1 MEKTQKSMRLQ
12 IALFGAV
19 NSGKSSFLNLMCGQ
33 NVAIT
38 SEVEG
43 TTTDVVEKTQELLP
57 VGPILWL
64 DTAGFGDNTLLS
76 EERMQ
81 KTFKVMDRADV
92 AVLVSAGDKTVEI
105 DAQILAELRNRK
117 IPVIR
122 ILNKADIYDYG
133 TADGIKVNS
142 LDESSRDKVIY
153 AFKDAL
159 IKICP
164 EEFINTPTIFGD
176 LVPENG
182 TVILL
187 VPIDKEAPKGRLILP
202 QAQTIRDGLD
212 NNQIMLVVQENRYKE
227 ALESLKKQ
235 PDLVICDSQIV
246 DFMVANT
253 PENIKC
259 TTFSIL
265 FGRLKGDLYKF
276 VEGAAYINKLQNGDK
291 VLIAESCTHHAVE
304 DDIARVKIPN
314 WLKKKT
320 GKNLQIDYVSGCDFP
335 DNLAEYKL
343 VVHCGGCMINRREI
357 LSRIA
362 KCEKAGVPITNY
374 GICISETRGVLKRV
388 IEPFEDICSMYNHLT
403 NLR

>member
-1 MEKTQKSMRLQ
+1 MENTQKSMRLQ

-33 NVAIT
+33 QVAIT
-38 SEVEG
+38 SEIEG

-57 VGPILWL
+57 IGPVLWL
-64 DTAGFGDNTLLS
+64 DTAGFGDNTVLS
-76 EERMQ
+76 EERIK
-81 KTFKVMDRADV
+81 KTLKVMDRADI
-92 AVLVSAGDKTVEI
+92 AVLVSAGDDTVEI

-122 ILNKADIYDYG
+122 VLNKADIYDYG
-133 TADGIKVNS
+133 TTEGIRVNS

-153 AFKDAL
+153 EFKDAL

-182 TVILL
+182 KVILL

-212 NNQIMLVVQENRYKE
+212 NNQIMIVVQENRYKE
-227 ALESLKKQ
+227 ALESLKDK

-253 PENIKC
+253 PEDVKC

-276 VEGAAYINKLQNGDK
+276 VEGAAYINKLKSGDK
-291 VLIAESCTHHAVE
+291 ILIAESCTHHAVE

-320 GKNLQIDYVSGCDFP
+320 DANLQIDYTSGCDFP
-335 DNLAEYKL
+335 DNLSEYKL
-343 VVHCGGCMINRREI
+343 VIHCGGCMINRREI

-362 KCEKAGVPITNY
+362 KCESAGVPITNY
-374 GICISETRGVLKRV
+374 GICISETKGVLKRV
-388 IEPFEDICSMYNHLT
+388 IEPFKDICEMYNRLA

>member
-12 IALFGAV
+12 IAIFGAV

-38 SEVEG
+38 SAVEG
-43 TTTDVVEKTQELLP
+43 TTTDVVEKSQELLP
-57 VGPILWL
+57 IGPILWL
-64 DTAGFGDNTLLS
+64 DTAGFGDNTALS
-76 EERMQ
+76 DERIA
-81 KTFKVMDRADV
+81 KTMKVMDRADI
-92 AVLVSAGDKTVEI
+92 AVLVSAGDDTVEI

-122 ILNKADIYDYG
+122 ILNKADLYDYG
-133 TADGIKVNS
+133 TAEGIRANS
-142 LDESSRDKVIY
+142 LDESSRDKIIY
-153 AFKDAL
+153 EFKDAL

-182 TVILL
+182 TAILL

-227 ALESLKKQ
+227 ALESLKKK

-253 PENIKC
+253 PADIKC

-265 FGRLKGDLYKF
+265 FGRLKGDLQKF
-276 VEGAAYINKLQNGDK
+276 VEGAAYINKLRSGDK

-320 GKNLQIDYVSGCDFP
+320 GHNLQIDYVSGCDFP

-343 VVHCGGCMINRREI
+343 VIHCGGCMINRREI

-362 KCEKAGVPITNY
+362 KCESVGVPITNY
-374 GICISETRGVLKRV
+374 GICISETKGVLQRV
-388 IEPFEDICSMYNHLT
+388 IEPFADICRVYNKIVGLP
-403 NLR
+403 